1 MTQFD
6 PFQEQ
11 KLQRLQG
18 IIYLLPMVGI
28 IPALWTLYR
37 RQGDTEQRKI
47 SRLSVMLTL
56 SWLIFYSLLWFGSGQ
71 GAEVASFRLL
81 YANGLLTSGY
91 IVACLVFMLR
101 IWQGKSIK

>member
-1 MTQFD
+1 MTQSD

-11 KLQRLQG
+11 KLQRLQR
-18 IIYLLPMVGI
+18 IIYLLPMVGA

-37 RQGDTEQRKI
+37 RQGDTAQRRI

-56 SWLIFYSLLWFGSGQ
+56 SWLIFYCLLWLGSGQ
-71 GAEVASFRLL
+71 ESEVASFRLL
-81 YANGLLTSGY
+81 YANGVLTSGY
-91 IVACLVFMLR
+91 ILACLVFMLR